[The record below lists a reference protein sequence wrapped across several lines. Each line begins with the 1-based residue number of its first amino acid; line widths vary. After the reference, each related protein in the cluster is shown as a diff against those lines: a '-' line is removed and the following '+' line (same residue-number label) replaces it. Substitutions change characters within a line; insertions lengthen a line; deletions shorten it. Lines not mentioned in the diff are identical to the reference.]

1 MSRADAQQALREIRA
16 TLPEFSRTDA
26 PPAILQE
33 VSECA
38 ASHGI
43 LQDSL
48 DRGDVPN
55 APEIRKLRTRLAA
68 LQYARLLA
76 SNETEPRTTQAAVI
90 TLYGLQSDDT
100 TRAAT
105 LAAME
110 LHGEYAPELVLLQA
124 RSHVRSATLTGTRY
138 IFTTHTP

>member
-16 TLPEFSRTDA
+16 TLPEFSTPDA
-26 PPAILQE
+26 PPATLQE
-33 VSECA
+33 VSALA

-55 APEIRKLRTRLAA
+55 APEIRKLRARLAE

-90 TLYGLQSDDT
+90 TLYGIAANDT

-124 RSHVRSATLTGTRY
+124 RSHVRRATLTGTRY